1 MKTSGIQ
8 RKLDELGRVVLP
20 IEMRKTLNINEGDKL
35 DISLQDEKIVLR
47 KYEEGDIFT
56 GQTDDLI
63 EYRGKKISR
72 ASIMEMYKLISEN

>member
-72 ASIMEMYKLISEN
+72 ASILEMYKLISEN